1 MAANSALHISGV
13 ADGLR
18 VSAATDAA
26 EVKISPGTALDSQ
39 GRVVVVAEGGVVVT
53 DAPGGTAEEPHTLP
67 VRAEGVAL
75 PTTGREPGDYR
86 LTVSWREIEGSF
98 EVLGTQQSGLLQ
110 APWLRL
116 VTAAESTGQQ
126 VLLAQLTLGTGGV
139 VKGVGVGSRRAAG
152 VTAESLELRRP
163 LLESGAVPSVGQVT
177 AASLAARPGGDVE
190 LNVVSADGSGQ
201 LALAVD
207 GANRKVRIPAGVEVD
222 SGPVDCSG
230 GIRVSSTASGFDTG
244 LQLRNTA
251 SGSRTYGMYAGA
263 DGGWHLADKDAAS
276 RDRLLVD
283 QAGNVAIG
291 SAQPKRSL
299 HVEGTEV
306 HSGGSAGGF
315 SFADR
320 TASSGAFVENPT
332 AGQRWRWYAQGGHA
346 RLWSGTDQI
355 AIGTGNDGDA
365 LDVPRRMRVRQ
376 GNDLS
381 AGIWFRQQ
389 SSGTD
394 NGLVGMQDAGH
405 IGLYGPTAG
414 WGLVMD
420 TASGKVRLSA
430 GLEGN
435 VAIGSAQPKRSLH
448 VEGTEVHSGGSA
460 GGFSFADRT
469 ASSGAFVE
477 NPTAGQRWVWY
488 AQGGHARLWSGTD
501 QIAIGTGNN
510 GDALDVPRRMRVRQG
525 NDLSAGIWFRQ
536 QSSGTDNGFVG
547 MQDNTHVGFW
557 GSGADWGL
565 SMDTTNGKVR
575 TNSLETGPL
584 NAGRVDTTYVNTVSS
599 PGYLAESVGGH
610 LSVEGHVGYY
620 ALSVLGTADLKNHAG
635 YGYTVLNLTQQ
646 TPGYVALDVNGGPI
660 VVRRSEGSSYSIW
673 AAQAVYSNQALVS
686 RDHIVTVDHPLDPA
700 NKTLSHSAV
709 QAPDMTTQYDGTV
722 VTDERGEATVNLPTY
737 VEAFSRDFRYQ
748 LTPIADRPVV
758 ATVVRELR
766 EGSFTLR
773 TDAPATKV
781 CWQVSGKRHD
791 AWARENRLVAEA
803 DKPGEEQKA
812 GEFAMPP
819 ATTPMPATTPDM
831 RGR

>member
-1 MAANSALHISGV
+1 M

-18 VSAATDAA
+18 VSAAREAA

-53 DAPGGTAEEPHTLP
+53 DVPGGGAEEPHTLP
-67 VRAEGVAL
+67 VGAEGVAL
-75 PTTGREPGDYR
+75 PTAGREPGDYR
-86 LTVSWREIEGSF
+86 LTVSWHEIEGSF
-98 EVLGTQQSGLLQ
+98 EVMGTQQSGLLQ
-110 APWLRL
+110 TPRLRL
-116 VTAAESTGQQ
+116 APPAESTGRQ
-126 VLLAQLTLGTGGV
+126 VVLAQVTLGTGGM
-139 VKGVGVGSRRAAG
+139 VKGVAVGARRAVG
-152 VTAESLELRRP
+152 VAAESLELRRP
-163 LLESGAVPSVGQVT
+163 LLEGEAVSSVGHVT
-177 AASLAARPGGDVE
+177 AVGLAARPGGGVE
-190 LNVVSADGSGQ
+190 LNVMSADGSKQ
-201 LALAVD
+201 PALSVD
-207 GANRKVRIPAGVEVD
+207 GDSRKLRIPAGVEV
-222 SGPVDCSG
+222 GPGPLDCEG
-230 GIRVSSTASGFDTG
+230 GIRVGSAASGFDTG
-244 LQLRNTA
+244 LQLRNTTP
-251 SGSRTYGMYAGA
+251 GSRTYGMYAGA
-263 DGGWHLADKDAAS
+263 DGGWHFADKDAAS
-276 RDRLLVD
+276 RDRLLID

-320 TASSGAFVENPT
+320 TAASGAFVENPT
-332 AGQRWRWYAQGGHA
+332 AGQRWRWYAQDKHA

-376 GNDLS
+376 GSDLS

-394 NGLVGMQDAGH
+394 NGFVGMQDTGH
-405 IGLYGPTAG
+405 IGLYGPSAG

-420 TASGKVRLSA
+420 TASGRVRLSA

-469 ASSGAFVE
+469 AASGAFVE
-477 NPTAGQRWVWY
+477 NPTAGQRWCWY
-488 AQGGHARLWSGTD
+488 AQDKHARLWSGAD
-501 QIAIGTGNN
+501 QIAIGTGND

-525 NDLSAGIWFRQ
+525 SDLSAGIWFRQ
-536 QSSGTDNGFVG
+536 QSGDNGFVG

-565 SMDTTNGKVR
+565 SMDTTDGKVR
-575 TNSLETGPL
+575 TNSLETGSL
-584 NAGRVDTTYVNTVSS
+584 KAWRVDTGYVSTVTS
-599 PGYLAESVGGH
+599 PGYLAESVEGS
-610 LSVEGHVGYY
+610 LSVQGHAGYT
-620 ALSVLGTADLKNHAG
+620 ALSVLGPADLKNHAG
-635 YGYTVLNLTQQ
+635 TNYTLMHLTQQ
-646 TPGYVALDVNGGPI
+646 TPGHLALDVDGGPI
-660 VVRRSEGSSYSIW
+660 VVRRSEGSAYSIW

-686 RDHIVTVDHPLDPA
+686 HDHIVTVDHPLDPV

-709 QAPDMTTQYDGTV
+709 QAPDMTTLYDGTV
-722 VTDERGEATVNLPTY
+722 VTDERGEATVHLPAY

-758 ATVVRELR
+758 ATVVRELE

-773 TDAPATKV
+773 TGSPAVKV

-791 AWARENRLVAEA
+791 AWASENRLVAEA
-803 DKPGEEQKA
+803 DKPGEEQKT
-812 GEFAMPP
+812 GEFAIPAATAPIP
-819 ATTPMPATTPDM
+819 ATAPDT
-831 RGR
+831 RGRQ